1 VSLHHRDRGGRDR
14 GRDRASRTVR
24 LVWGAGKPGKAE
36 THESRKHRNAGNTGK
51 PEIQEYQKSKKARSK
66 GKSEI
71 LESQRHGMLE
81 AQRGRREPNWGRGA
95 TRIAARLSA
104 APRDSDGF
112 RVPGGLAMPQQQW
125 DGNLKSQEI
134 GRA

>member
-1 VSLHHRDRGGRDR
+1 MRDRRPGRVSLHHRDRGGRDR

-36 THESRKHRNAGNTGK
+36 THECRKHRNAGNTGK

-71 LESQRHGMLE
+71 LESQRHRMLE

-95 TRIAARLSA
+95 TNRALREFWACTIDAG
-104 APRDSDGF
+104 PRRWKTAKQPATD
-112 RVPGGLAMPQQQW
+112 
-125 DGNLKSQEI
+125 QE
-134 GRA
+134 